1 MESKYYHTKT
11 QQEWDW
17 LFKHFN
23 LVNENPEEYKWS
35 INGMNTLVETP
46 SYGTNNW
53 AYYSVHLGITDFIEV
68 SDLMKEEKQDKII
81 FTKEEKKE
89 FDELK
94 KDWATISG
102 ALGDIY
108 HGHDFYNLHHSIY
121 SKQNTTK
128 SINLKELEF
137 ARAWAH
143 PDLIEVKEARFAYKL
158 KPEFIKMFNV
168 TRSYLGINGNCQ
180 TNPQY
185 YTAKEWKKVNDDL
198 KVIFDRVE
206 KRMTIYIVMAQKNS
220 Q

>member
-1 MESKYYHTKT
+1 MKSKYYHTQT

-17 LFKHFN
+17 LFKHLN
-23 LVNENPEEYKWS
+23 LVNEFPKRYKWS
-35 INGMNTLVETP
+35 DYGKYTIITTP
-46 SYGTNNW
+46 SSLTNNW
-53 AYYSVHLGITDFIEV
+53 GYKDTGTEIMLGITDFIEV
-68 SDLMKEEKQDKII
+68 SDLMKEEEMKQNKII
-81 FTKEEKKE
+81 FTKKEKEE

-168 TRSYLGINGNCQ
+168 TRSYLGINGNGQ

-206 KRMTIYIVMAQKNS
+206 EK
-220 Q
+220 